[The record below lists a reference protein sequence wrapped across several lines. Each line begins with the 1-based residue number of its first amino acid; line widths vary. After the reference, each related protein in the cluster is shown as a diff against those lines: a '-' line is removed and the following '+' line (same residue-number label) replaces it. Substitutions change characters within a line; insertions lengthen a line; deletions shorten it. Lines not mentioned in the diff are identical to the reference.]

1 MSFPSVSTGTMS
13 IQHRVTATTAD
24 HALPSW
30 LRELSTGLP
39 IRSQFVVFGNLR
51 DVFAVHRGRACSFL
65 PADEALW
72 GVLEARGY
80 AGLLKYDPVDGVTL
94 HHECAPALIGPLRE
108 AGIDCTGTPHD
119 LDALAELLRKLTAN
133 AAMPMALLLDYASQL
148 FARSEAPEPP
158 ERDFFVLCDKIAH
171 AATPLTAEG
180 RPAGIPYN
188 PIIWFVNHPNDLP
201 DWFTVGNEA
210 IRGLAAN
217 LPDLEERFA
226 MALSI
231 MPSFHDAPQLSPDD
245 CRSGLE
251 QLALEADG
259 MTLRSIRAIA
269 ELARAEGIGLARVS
283 DAIRAYKIGTPSN
296 PWKSLVMR
304 ARIADGEKLLT
315 SRVKGQE
322 HAVRKAL
329 DILIRSVMGLSGAQ
343 MSTRRG
349 RPRGV
354 MFFAGPTG
362 VGKTE
367 LAKSITELLFGDE
380 AAYHRFDMSEFS
392 SENSE
397 SRLVGAP
404 PGYVGHDEG
413 GELVNAARSRPF
425 NVFLFDEIEKAHPRI
440 LDKFLQIIDEGRLT
454 DGRGETVHF
463 SESIIIF
470 TSNIGILGDD
480 NAMNMSLNILPSDT
494 YEEVEHKIV
503 DAIRHHFRYT
513 LRRPELINRIGQNIV
528 VFEFI
533 RAQSSLLILQSMVDK
548 VVAAVREEHGIEV
561 SFTGSAMRRIEE
573 MCTYDLFDGGRG
585 IGNRLETVLVNP
597 LARLLFELGETPSGE
612 VVISEIEEHDG
623 EVKLHAATLEGPA
636 PRAFGSGDR

>member
-1 MSFPSVSTGTMS
+1 MN
-13 IQHRVTATTAD
+13 IQRRMAAVATD
-24 HALPSW
+24 HTLPGW
-30 LRELSTGLP
+30 LQELRTGLP
-39 IRSQFVVFGNLR
+39 IRSQFVVSGNLR
-51 DVFAVHRGRACSFL
+51 DVFPVRDGRGLCFL

-72 GVLEARGY
+72 SLLQARGY
-80 AGLLKYDPVDGVTL
+80 AGLLKYDPVDGVKL
-94 HHECAPALIGPLRE
+94 HRECNSDLIGRLRE
-108 AGIDCTGTPHD
+108 AAIDPETARHD
-119 LDALAELLRKLTAN
+119 PESLAELLRKVASH
-133 AAMPMALLLDYASQL
+133 ARVPMAFLLDYASQL
-148 FARSEAPEPP
+148 FGRSREPGQG

-171 AATPLTAEG
+171 SATPLTGEG

-188 PIIWFVNHPNDLP
+188 PIVWFVNRPTDLP
-201 DWFTVGNEA
+201 DWFTIGNEA

-231 MPSFHDAPQLSPDD
+231 MPSFHDASRLSPED
-245 CRSGLE
+245 CRRSLE
-251 QLALEADG
+251 QLALETDG
-259 MTLRSIRAIA
+259 MTLRSMLAIA
-269 ELARAEGIGLARVS
+269 ELARAEGIGLARIS
-283 DAIRAYKIGTPSN
+283 DAVRAYKIGTPSN
-296 PWKSLVMR
+296 PWKSQVMR

-343 MSTRRG
+343 MSSRHG

-480 NAMNMSLNILPSDT
+480 KAMNMSLNILPSDT

-503 DAIRHHFRYT
+503 NAIRQYFRFT

-533 RAQSSLLILQSMVDK
+533 RTHSSILILQNMVKK
-548 VVAAVREEHGIEV
+548 VLAAVREEHGIEV
-561 SFTGSAMRRIEE
+561 SFTEPAMRRIEE
-573 MCTYDLFDGGRG
+573 LCTYDLFDGGRG
-585 IGNRLETVLVNP
+585 IGNRLETALVNP
-597 LARLLFELGETPSGE
+597 LARLLFQLGENASGE

-623 EVKLHAATLEGPA
+623 EFKLHAATLEGQT
-636 PRAFGSGDR
+636 PRPFGSGSR

>member
-1 MSFPSVSTGTMS
+1 MS
-13 IQHRVTATTAD
+13 IHPLTTAD
-24 HALPSW
+24 TIDQTLPGW
-30 LRELSTGLP
+30 LQELRTGLP
-39 IRSQFVVFGNLR
+39 IRSQFVVSGNLR
-51 DVFAVHRGRACSFL
+51 DVFPVRRGHGLAFL
-65 PADEALW
+65 PADQALW
-72 GVLEARGY
+72 SMLRGRGY
-80 AGLLKYDPVDGVTL
+80 AGLLKYDPVDGVKL
-94 HHECAPALIGPLRE
+94 HQECPPELAGALRR
-108 AGIDCTGTPHD
+108 AGIDPEHAGHD
-119 LDALAELLRKLTAN
+119 LDALAGLLRKVATTARLPL
-133 AAMPMALLLDYASQL
+133 AVLLDYASQL
-148 FARSEAPEPP
+148 FGPTEELGQPARQ
-158 ERDFFVLCDKIAH
+158 FFVLCDKIAH
-171 AATPLTAEG
+171 AAEPLKGDG
-180 RPAGIPYN
+180 RPPALPYN
-188 PIIWFVNHPNDLP
+188 PIIWFVNRPTDLP
-201 DWFTVGNEA
+201 DWFTIGNEA
-210 IRGLAAN
+210 IRGLRAN

-231 MPSFHDAPQLSPDD
+231 LPAFGDAAELPREE
-245 CRSGLE
+245 CRRGLE
-251 QLALEADG
+251 QLALETEG
-259 MTLRSIRAIA
+259 MTLRNVQAIA
-269 ELARAEGIGLARVS
+269 QLAQAEGIGLGRVS
-283 DAIRAYKIGTPSN
+283 DAVRAYRIGTPSN
-296 PWKSLVMR
+296 PWKSQVMR
-304 ARIADGEKLLT
+304 ARIAEGERLLT
-315 SRVKGQE
+315 DRVKGQE

-343 MSTRRG
+343 MSSRRG

-470 TSNIGILGDD
+470 TSNVGILGDD
-480 NAMNMSLNILPSDT
+480 RSMNMSLNILPSDT

-503 DAIRHHFRYT
+503 EAIRHYFRFE

-533 RAQSSLLILQSMVDK
+533 RTHSSVLILQSMVGK
-548 VVAAVREEHGIEV
+548 VVAAVRDEHGIELGF
-561 SFTGSAMRRIEE
+561 SDQAMRRLEE
-573 MCTYDLFDGGRG
+573 LCTYDLFDGGRG

-597 LARLLFELGETPSGE
+597 LARLLFRMGDNPSGE
-612 VVISEIEEHDG
+612 VVISEIEEQEG
-623 EVKLHAATLEGPA
+623 EFRLQAATLEGRRRHASTTGKP
-636 PRAFGSGDR
+636 